1 MIRMFIAAVLVASAP
16 LIAAAANPESA
27 PKAAKPKA
35 SVGDSF
41 SSDNDRTVYAW
52 GFKVGQNLAPIGFSA
67 SESKAF
73 SKGVS
78 DALAAKNS
86 AVPLDIFVPKIA
98 DLQQQRMTKV
108 RAAEAQKAAAEAGPN
123 KVKGAEFAE
132 KFSKEKDVKPIAKG
146 GFYQSMTEGKGAQPK
161 AEDTVKVDYR
171 GTLIDGTEFDSSYK
185 RGQPA
190 SFPLNAV
197 IPCWTNGVAMMK
209 VGGKA
214 KLVCPSDVAY
224 GDAGH
229 PPVIP
234 PGSTLIF
241 EVELREIEKH

>member
-1 MIRMFIAAVLVASAP
+1 MIRAIIVAAILASVP
-16 LIAAAANPESA
+16 LIARAAAEKA
-27 PKAAKPKA
+27 PAKPKA
-35 SVGDSF
+35 AGDSF

-73 SKGVS
+73 SKGIS
-78 DALAAKNS
+78 DALAAKGP
-86 AVPLDIFVPKIA
+86 AVSLDVYVPKIS
-98 DLQQQRMTKV
+98 DLQQGRMAKV
-108 RAAEAQKAAAEAGPN
+108 RAAEAEKAAAESGPN
-123 KVKGAEFAE
+123 KAKGAEFAD
-132 KFSKEKDVKPIAKG
+132 KFSKEKGVKPIAKG
-146 GFYQSMTEGKGAQPK
+146 GWYQSITEGKGPQPK
-161 AEDTVKVDYR
+161 PEETVKVDYR

-190 SFPLNAV
+190 SFPLNRV

-214 KLVCPSDVAY
+214 KLVCPSDVGY
-224 GDAGH
+224 GDVGN

-234 PGSTLIF
+234 PGSTLVF
-241 EVELREIEKH
+241 EVELHEIVKP